1 MNPPTMKWW
10 MVVAIVIT
18 IVRIAD
24 AAEAGP
30 PLTIDLQMRNNAQVP
45 AHVLEQSQ
53 DGVTRIFAG
62 AGLAVRWTETAPRF
76 TVQIVPQVLGFNRA
90 SSPVMGVALRRA
102 SGSMAQVFFRQVQ
115 GFAHAYDVDLGT
127 MLGCVIAHEIGHL
140 LMPGNAHSPRS
151 VMQADWDKALVR
163 DAARG
168 SLTFTEAQAARI
180 RASL

>member
-1 MNPPTMKWW
+1 MDPPMMKWW
-10 MVVAIVIT
+10 MVVAMVVT
-18 IVRIAD
+18 VVRIVD
-24 AAEAGP
+24 AAEPGY
-30 PLTIDLQMRNNAQVP
+30 PLTIDLQMRNDTHVATQ
-45 AHVLEQSQ
+45 VLEQAQ
-53 DGVTRIFAG
+53 DEVTRIFAG
-62 AGLAVRWTETAPRF
+62 AGFTVRWSETAPRF
-76 TVQIVPQVLGFNRA
+76 TVHIVAQVLGFDRA
-90 SSPVMGVALRRA
+90 TSPVMGVALRRA

-151 VMQADWDKALVR
+151 VMQADWGKALVR

-180 RASL
+180 RASQ